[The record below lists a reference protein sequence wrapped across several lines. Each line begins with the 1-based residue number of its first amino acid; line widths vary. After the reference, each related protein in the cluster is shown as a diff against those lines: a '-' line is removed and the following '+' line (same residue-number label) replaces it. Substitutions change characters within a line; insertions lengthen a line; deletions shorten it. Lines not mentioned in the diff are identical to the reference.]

1 MLDSEWQKLAGQ
13 CLFTAAAVQCSTS
26 ESERKANADV
36 GVAFVDF
43 SFISS

>member
-1 MLDSEWQKLAGQ
+1 MLHLEWQKLAVQ
-13 CLFTAAAVQCSTS
+13 CLFTAVQCSPG

-43 SFISS
+43 SFLLS